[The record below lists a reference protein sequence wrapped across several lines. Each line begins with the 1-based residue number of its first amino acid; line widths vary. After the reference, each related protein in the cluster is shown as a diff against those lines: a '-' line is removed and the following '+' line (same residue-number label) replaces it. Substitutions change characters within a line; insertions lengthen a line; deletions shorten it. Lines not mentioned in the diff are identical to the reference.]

1 MFNLDSLIFS
11 KFFLFFFTLTAQCR
25 VTRLIRFCRM
35 LLLDQKSWKRGR
47 FKQHGKKNPKK
58 VEKQFFVSIRQPT
71 SKCHRYIFL
80 DWYKLLRSSTQYV
93 KALTKMKHSNS
104 IFISSNLSMIY
115 QILWHL
121 DLGDQTSSQYIS
133 NLEDNCTY

>member
-1 MFNLDSLIFS
+1 MFNLDFFEIFVS
-11 KFFLFFFTLTAQCR
+11 FFLLWQLN
-25 VTRLIRFCRM
+25 VE
-35 LLLDQKSWKRGR
+35 LLDWFAFAECCCWTKKAGNVVGSSNMGKRT
-47 FKQHGKKNPKK
+47 PKK

-80 DWYKLLRSSTQYV
+80 DWYKLLRSSTQNV

-115 QILWHL
+115 QFLWHL
-121 DLGDQTSSQYIS
+121 DLGDQTSSQLIS
-133 NLEDNCTY
+133 N